1 MKINEQLLD
10 KIQHISNL
18 PTLPQIASHLIH
30 VINDPLTSA
39 SDVGFIIG
47 QDLSLS
53 AKVLRLA
60 NSAFYGIPRS
70 ITNINNAV
78 IILGIKVINTMVLS
92 LTVFDL
98 FPENKNAPTVFDRKR
113 FWLHSLSCGIIA
125 KYLAAKVKKLILFDP
140 EEAFCAGLLHD
151 IGKVIMEQYL
161 HDDFQKALALSI
173 EKNITLYDA
182 EMEIFGFSHSDVAEW
197 LTQSWS
203 LPFDIQLPMIYHHTP
218 QNAPQC
224 QEIVLL
230 CHLAD
235 LICYEAGMSIDP
247 RYKTPELVPGTVETL
262 KLTPADIED
271 VKTAYPKELEKL
283 STFLEIARN

>member
-1 MKINEQLLD
+1 MKMNELLLD
-10 KIQHISNL
+10 KIQHVANL

-39 SDVGFIIG
+39 SDVAFIIG

-78 IILGIKVINTMVLS
+78 VILGIKVINTMVLS

-98 FPENKNAPTVFDRKR
+98 FPEDKKTKAVFDRKK
-113 FWLHSLSCGIIA
+113 FWLHSLSCGVIS
-125 KYLAAKVKKLILFDP
+125 KFLAAKVKKLILFDP

-151 IGKVIMEQYL
+151 IGKVVMEQYL
-161 HDDFQKALALSI
+161 HDDFQKALAISV
-173 EKNITLYDA
+173 EENCTLYEA
-182 EMEIFGFSHSDVAEW
+182 EIKVFGFSHCEVAEW

-218 QNAPQC
+218 QDALQC

-235 LICYEAGMSIDP
+235 IICYEVGMTIDP
-247 RYKTPELVPGTVETL
+247 SFRAPELQPGAIETL
-262 KLTPADIED
+262 KLTNED
-271 VKTAYPKELEKL
+271 VEEVKNVYYKEVEKL
-283 STFLEIARN
+283 TSFLDIAHN